1 MKNLITEIK
10 NKFPFNKETDCK
22 EKYTELLQDYLYS
35 EIISEIIT
43 E

>member
-22 EKYTELLQDYLYS
+22 EKYTELLQDYLYE
-35 EIISEIIT
+35 EIISEIIN
-43 E
+43 

>member
-22 EKYTELLQDYLYS
+22 EKYTELLQDYLYE

-43 E
+43 D

>member
-22 EKYTELLQDYLYS
+22 EKYTELLQDYLYE

-43 E
+43 N